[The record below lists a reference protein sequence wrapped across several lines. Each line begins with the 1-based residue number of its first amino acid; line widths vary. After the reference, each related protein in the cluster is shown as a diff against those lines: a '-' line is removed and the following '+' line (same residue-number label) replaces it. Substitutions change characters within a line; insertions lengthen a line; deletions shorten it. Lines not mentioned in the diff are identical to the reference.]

1 LLKWGTV
8 SASLRHRVGR
18 TALIGCLL
26 LTQFQLLWM
35 AAFHWRE
42 DLLPAAACTL
52 AIRDAG
58 HLAFP
63 AGHGKTPCVVC
74 QIIRQNAVRPGV
86 IAPAPQLFSAFTFLT
101 FAPSRGFHSYRPRV
115 ANGRAPPLA

>member
-1 LLKWGTV
+1 
-8 SASLRHRVGR
+8 
-18 TALIGCLL
+18 
-26 LTQFQLLWM
+26 M

-42 DLLPAAACTL
+42 DPLPAVAGTL
-52 AIRDAG
+52 VVRDAD

-86 IAPAPQLFSAFTFLT
+86 IAAAPQPFSAFTFLT
-101 FAPSRGFHSYRPRV
+101 FAPSRGFHSYRPCV